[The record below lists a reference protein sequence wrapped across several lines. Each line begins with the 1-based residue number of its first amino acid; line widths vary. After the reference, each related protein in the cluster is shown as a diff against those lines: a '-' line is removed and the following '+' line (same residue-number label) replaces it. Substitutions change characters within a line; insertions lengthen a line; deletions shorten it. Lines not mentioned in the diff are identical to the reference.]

1 MRQLVLIAAVLLFTP
16 MNVCGQAKT
25 SATVPI
31 VLDHNRMLVDVEFQR
46 KDGSWR
52 TARLWVDTGNPSFYM
67 SESLARDL
75 GVDLAGSKE
84 NTSVPPPTSARIG
97 GMELD
102 FDGVSSMVRF
112 EPHWLF
118 SAMHNDGNLPS
129 TVLKKYH
136 VVFDYPA
143 RRLTIAEPGA
153 LVPRGTRASASI
165 HPKTGIPQIDAV
177 VDGDS
182 MSFALDNGASY
193 SFASYGVI
201 ETLLGRHPDWP
212 HVTGTAGCANMWG
225 WWPPQE
231 ETSPVVRV
239 PEIAWGP
246 VRLADVAVVGVAK
259 ISDHGP
265 SLGAWYSHKTARPVV
280 GFLGPNAFR
289 AFRVEIDYA
298 NGAVYFEKSA
308 EYDSHDMDLV
318 ALTLRPEADGSYSVI
333 GIPTKDGTPLVT
345 GVEPGDVLVGVDDLK
360 TTGATFGTVVDALR
374 GKPGDIHVLE
384 LERHGNRVRVEAK
397 VARAL

>member
-1 MRQLVLIAAVLLFTP
+1 MKQLMLIAALLLILP
-16 MNVCGQAKT
+16 MNTAGKAET
-25 SATVPI
+25 SATVPM
-31 VLDHNRMLVDVEFQR
+31 VLDHNRMLVDVEIQR

-52 TARLWVDTGNPSFYM
+52 TARLWVDTGNPGFYM

-75 GVDLAGSKE
+75 GVDLAGSEE
-84 NTSVPPPTSARIG
+84 NTSVPPPAGVRIG

-102 FDGVSSMVRF
+102 FDGVGSMVVV

-118 SAMHNDGNLPS
+118 STMHNDGNLPS

-143 RRLTIAEPGA
+143 RRLTIAEPGV
-153 LVPRGTRASASI
+153 LTPRGMRVSASI
-165 HPKTGIPQIDAV
+165 HPETGIPQIDAV

-193 SFASYGVI
+193 SFASYDVV
-201 ETLLGRHPDWP
+201 ETLLDRHPGWT
-212 HVTGTAGCANMWG
+212 HMTGTAGCANMWG
-225 WWPPQE
+225 WWPPEE

-246 VRLADVAVVGVAK
+246 LRLTDVAIVGVAK
-259 ISDHGP
+259 MSDDGP
-265 SLGAWYSHKTARPVV
+265 GLGAWYSQKTARPVV

-298 NGAVYFEKSA
+298 NSAVYFEKGMK
-308 EYDSHDMDLV
+308 YDPYDMDLV

-333 GIPTKDGTPLVT
+333 GIPAKDGKKLVR
-345 GVEPGDVLVGVDDLK
+345 GVEPGDVLIAVDGLK

-374 GKPGDIHVLE
+374 GEPGDVHVLE
-384 LERHGNRVRVEAK
+384 LERNGERIKIEAK
-397 VARAL
+397 VGRAL